1 MVANTTDHHRSSEI
15 IIDHHPV
22 ALVVDAV
29 AVAAVGAGVSA
40 VSDYTLNY
48 RC

>member
-1 MVANTTDHHRSSEI
+1 M
-15 IIDHHPV
+15 DHHPV

-29 AVAAVGAGVSA
+29 AVGAGVSA
-40 VSDYTLNY
+40 VSDCTLNY